1 MRATNKIE
9 SMADKKTVD
18 TVELQTMLSSG
29 RKTAVEIGTAAQARV
44 QVGRRVLWNVGKI
57 QKYLD
62 AISEQEDGMDDLRNI
77 LPTGKSNAISAREL
91 AAKIGVSDRVLRDIV
106 TEDRV

>member
-1 MRATNKIE
+1 MMNATKQIGTLE
-9 SMADKKTVD
+9 DRKMVD
-18 TVELQTMLSSG
+18 TNGLQAMLSSG

-62 AISEQEDGMDDLRNI
+62 TISE
-77 LPTGKSNAISAREL
+77 
-91 AAKIGVSDRVLRDIV
+91 
-106 TEDRV
+106 

>member
-29 RKTAVEIGTAAQARV
+29 RKTAVEIGTAAASTWNRNCARHS
-44 QVGRRVLWNVGKI
+44 RRRFVLTN
-57 QKYLD
+57 
-62 AISEQEDGMDDLRNI
+62 AE
-77 LPTGKSNAISAREL
+77 TGK
-91 AAKIGVSDRVLRDIV
+91 
-106 TEDRV
+106 

>member
-29 RKTAVEIGTAAQARV
+29 RKTTVEIAPL
-44 QVGRRVLWNVGKI
+44 RRP
-57 QKYLD
+57 
-62 AISEQEDGMDDLRNI
+62 ECR
-77 LPTGKSNAISAREL
+77 
-91 AAKIGVSDRVLRDIV
+91 
-106 TEDRV
+106 

>member
-1 MRATNKIE
+1 MLYCEKQQQQTTQHKSRKECEIMRATNK
-9 SMADKKTVD
+9 SKTLENKRTID
-18 TVELQTMLSSG
+18 TAELQAMLSSG

-62 AISEQEDGMDDLRNI
+62 AISE
-77 LPTGKSNAISAREL
+77 
-91 AAKIGVSDRVLRDIV
+91 
-106 TEDRV
+106 

>member
-18 TVELQTMLSSG
+18 TVELQTMLSFG

-44 QVGRRVLWNVGKI
+44 QVGRRAL
-57 QKYLD
+57 
-62 AISEQEDGMDDLRNI
+62 
-77 LPTGKSNAISAREL
+77 
-91 AAKIGVSDRVLRDIV
+91 
-106 TEDRV
+106 

>member
-62 AISEQEDGMDDLRNI
+62 AISEKEDGMDDLRNI
-77 LPTGKSNAISAREL
+77 LPTGKSNAISAR
-91 AAKIGVSDRVLRDIV
+91 VSCKNWR
-106 TEDRV
+106 E

>member
-1 MRATNKIE
+1 MRATNKIK

-62 AISEQEDGMDDLRNI
+62 AISE
-77 LPTGKSNAISAREL
+77 
-91 AAKIGVSDRVLRDIV
+91 
-106 TEDRV
+106 